1 MLEANQNAPL
11 KHTRRAVSWV
21 EHTVKNSTL
30 VSTNDLKA
38 YRFIKSRGHKAI
50 KIYSCLSSYTL
61 VILHSIIEPSWS
73 TDKST
78 DTSIVL
84 SLLTSSAQHNYIAF
98 VTSIF
103 PFSGTSSPIFLDQC
117 FYLRFR

>member
-84 SLLTSSAQHNYIAF
+84 SLLTTF